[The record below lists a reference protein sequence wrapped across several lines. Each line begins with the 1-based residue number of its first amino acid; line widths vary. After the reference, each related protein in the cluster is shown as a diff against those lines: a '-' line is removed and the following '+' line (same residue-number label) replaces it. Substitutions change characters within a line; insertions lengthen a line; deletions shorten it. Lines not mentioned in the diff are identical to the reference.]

1 MRAAGLIIRVVFFA
15 VAGSVLAHAQ
25 QSSDA
30 AKAMTGIWEISNAD
44 RDKICMVTFKQESA
58 PGGRKLEFE
67 KTCADSFPLTKEVSA
82 WTIGVNVLRF
92 VDAKGKTLLD
102 LDEVEKGIFEGQRPE
117 DGRYFMQN
125 PESAHVVPTPDQV
138 LGDWA
143 VSRGTDTPLCII
155 TFSNT
160 AVAENFSLQLKPG
173 CDPAVTAFNP
183 TSWHMEKGELVL
195 SAAGS
200 AWRFEE
206 AGQVAWRRVP
216 EGTEPLW
223 LVRQ

>member
-67 KTCADSFPLTKEVSA
+67 KACADFFPLTKEISA

-143 VSRGTDTPLCII
+143 VSRGTDTPLCVI

>member
-1 MRAAGLIIRVVFFA
+1 MRAANLIIRVIFFA
-15 VAGSVLAHAQ
+15 IAGSALAQAQ

-30 AKAMTGIWEISNAD
+30 AKAMTGVWEISNAD
-44 RDKICMVTFKQESA
+44 RDKICMVTFKQEAA

-67 KTCADSFPLTKEVSA
+67 KTCGESFPLTKEISA
-82 WTIGVNVLRF
+82 WTIGVSVLRF
-92 VDAKGKTLLD
+92 VDAKGKSLLD

-125 PESAHVVPTPDQV
+125 PEKAHGAPTPDQV
-138 LGDWA
+138 VGDWA

-160 AVAENFSLQLKPG
+160 ASAENFSLELKPG
-173 CDPAVTAFNP
+173 CDTPAMGFSP

-195 SAAGS
+195 SATGS
-200 AWRFEE
+200 AWHFEE
-206 AGQVAWRRVP
+206 AGPVAWRRIP
-216 EGTEPLW
+216 EGNEPLW